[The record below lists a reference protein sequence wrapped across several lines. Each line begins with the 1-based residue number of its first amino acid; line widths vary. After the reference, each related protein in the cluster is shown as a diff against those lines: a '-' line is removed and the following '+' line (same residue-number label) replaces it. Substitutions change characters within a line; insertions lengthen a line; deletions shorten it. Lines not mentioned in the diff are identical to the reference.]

1 MLGSLC
7 SIALKLKETPLIKGW
22 RNNACVKSES
32 ARYGRWS
39 LKEAPLLASL
49 LQLNSMPLS
58 SDEGPG
64 WKLSSWRVL
73 CEILRRM

>member
-58 SDEGPG
+58 SGGPWMETEQLEGS
-64 WKLSSWRVL
+64 L
-73 CEILRRM
+73 